1 MQFDRGRAERVVRA
15 IVHEARV
22 EKIPFLAGS
31 IAYHAFVSLLPLFA
45 LLLYIASGLGNASM
59 EAGLIRLSKGIFT
72 EGAQEVLIAEMRD
85 ASQSTGVSVLGI
97 VVLIWGTLRIFRGL
111 DTAFSDIY
119 ETEAENSFLD
129 QLTDGVL
136 VLVTF
141 TIATF
146 LAVLVYRIVPTGGA
160 LAFVEPIVVVFGLT
174 LVLLPMYYVFPDTDV
189 SIPEILPGTVFV
201 AVGVTAFQAGFRW
214 YVSAGDQNVVGGIL
228 LLLTWLYVTGLVILL
243 GVVVNAVLSN
253 RSADV
258 SIQPVIGGISPINE
272 TGHWTKTELQHALS
286 TIDARTT
293 TRTPLGL
300 QIDDETIDLPAPQ
313 WVEIASED
321 GLLGRGSVSSTL
333 TLTWTPATFEES
345 ASDAPA
351 DSGEQT
357 SDTAADSGDPDVNH
371 SSSASSK

>member
-1 MQFDRGRAERVVRA
+1 MQIDRARVERVVRA

-45 LLLYIASGLGNASM
+45 LLLYVASGLGNASM
-59 EAGLIRLSKGIFT
+59 EAGLIRLSRAVFT

-85 ASQSTGVSVLGI
+85 ASRSTGVSVLGI

-119 ETEAENSFLD
+119 ETEAENTFFD

-136 VLVTF
+136 VLGTF
-141 TIATF
+141 AIAIL
-146 LAVLVYRIVPTGGA
+146 LAVLVYRVVPTEGA
-160 LAFVEPIVVVFGLT
+160 LAFVEPVVVVFGLT

-189 SIPEILPGTVFV
+189 SVPEILPGAVFA
-201 AVGVTAFQAGFRW
+201 AVGVTTFQAGFRL
-214 YVSAGDQNVVGGIL
+214 YVSSGEQNVVGGIL

-258 SIQPVIGGISPINE
+258 SIRPVIGGISPIDE
-272 TGHWTKTELQHALS
+272 TGRWTKTELQHALS

-293 TRTPLGL
+293 SRTPLGL
-300 QIDDETIDLPAPQ
+300 RIDEETIELPAPQ
-313 WVEIASED
+313 SIEIASED
-321 GLLGRGSVSSTL
+321 GLLGSGPESSTL
-333 TLTWTPATFEES
+333 TLRWTPATFDDAADETAGDEADE
-345 ASDAPA
+345 ASEDGGDDAP
-351 DSGEQT
+351 D
-357 SDTAADSGDPDVNH
+357 DT
-371 SSSASSK
+371 